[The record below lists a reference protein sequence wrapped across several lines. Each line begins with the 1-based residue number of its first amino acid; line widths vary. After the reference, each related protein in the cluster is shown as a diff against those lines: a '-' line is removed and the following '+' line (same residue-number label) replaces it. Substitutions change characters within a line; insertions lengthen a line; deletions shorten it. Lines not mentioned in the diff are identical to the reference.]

1 MLRIAAQRRP
11 AFNLA
16 KTLVQ
21 ISVFWG
27 VFLLAL
33 PRQLQGLEQ
42 GLALPAFHFPGQ
54 VPLASI
60 LFVALSALGLWS
72 GVTIAWLG
80 SGTPLPLDTARELVV
95 RGPYAHVRNP
105 MAVAGLGQGLVAG
118 LGMGSVAVLL
128 YVLAGTLLWQ
138 SLIRPREEQDLL
150 HRFGPAYARYR
161 QAVRCWVPRLRPYG
175 G

>member
-1 MLRIAAQRRP
+1 MLRQAAPRSP

-27 VFLLAL
+27 VFLLVL
-33 PRQLQGLEQ
+33 PQQLQALERR
-42 GLALPAFHFPGQ
+42 LALPTFHFPGQ
-54 VPLASI
+54 LPLAGA
-60 LFVALSALGLWS
+60 LFAALSVLGLWS
-72 GVTIAWLG
+72 GATMAWLG

-105 MAVAGLGQGLVAG
+105 MAVAGLGQGLMVG
-118 LGMGSVAVLL
+118 VGMGSPGVLL

-138 SLIRPREEQDLL
+138 CLVRPREEADLL
-150 HRFGPAYARYR
+150 RRFGAAYARYQR
-161 QAVRCWVPRLRPYG
+161 AVRCWVPRLRPYRP
-175 G
+175 